1 MLTDEAEKVGRDPI
15 IDVRFIFQNVFSGDP
30 WGGEKQKQISV
41 EASVKV
47 VAVSQLRCN
56 EV

>member
-1 MLTDEAEKVGRDPI
+1 MIIEVQFMLQD
-15 IDVRFIFQNVFSGDP
+15 VFSGDP
-30 WGGEKQKQISV
+30 WGGERQKQIRV

-47 VAVSQLRCN
+47 VARFQLRCS